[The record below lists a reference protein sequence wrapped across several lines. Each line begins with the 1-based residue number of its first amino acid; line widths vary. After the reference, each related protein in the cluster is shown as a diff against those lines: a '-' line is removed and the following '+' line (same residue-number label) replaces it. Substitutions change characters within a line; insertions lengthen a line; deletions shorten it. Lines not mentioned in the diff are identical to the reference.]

1 MKKLAQTIVKI
12 FLIILLFQT
21 ITIPKSNASFW
32 GDIFSAGD
40 NFLNQGKTSSNN
52 IINGQ
57 AVQDEVEKI
66 YNILFAIGVVLTV
79 LVGAVLG
86 IKFMAGSI
94 EEQAKIKE
102 LLMAY
107 IVGCIVVFG
116 TFAIWKIVITVA
128 SQIA

>member
-102 LLMAY
+102 LLLPY

-116 TFAIWKIVITVA
+116 TFAIWKIVITIA

>member
-79 LVGAVLG
+79 LAGAILG

-116 TFAIWKIVITVA
+116 TFTIWKIVITIA

>member
-102 LLMAY
+102 LLLPY

>member
-116 TFAIWKIVITVA
+116 TFAIWKIVITIA

>member
-1 MKKLAQTIVKI
+1 MKKISQTVVKI

-57 AVQDEVEKI
+57 AVQNEVEKI

-86 IKFMAGSI
+86 ITFMVGSI
-94 EEQAKIKE
+94 EQQAKIKE
-102 LLMAY
+102 WLLIY
-107 IVGCIVVFG
+107 VVGCIVI
-116 TFAIWKIVITVA
+116 FAAFTIWKIVITVA

>member
-52 IINGQ
+52 VINGQ

-79 LVGAVLG
+79 LAGAILG

-116 TFAIWKIVITVA
+116 TFTIWKIVITIA